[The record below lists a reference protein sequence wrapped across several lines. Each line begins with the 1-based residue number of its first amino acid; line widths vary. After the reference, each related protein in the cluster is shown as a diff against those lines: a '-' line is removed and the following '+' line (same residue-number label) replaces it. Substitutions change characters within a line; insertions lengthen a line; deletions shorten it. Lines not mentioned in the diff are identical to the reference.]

1 MLKTVLVFF
10 VGLLSELIPRENFL
24 ADTEVH

>member
-10 VGLLSELIPRENFL
+10 EGLLSELIPRENFL